1 LDGFTAE
8 FYQTIKELSPT
19 HLKLTSKIKVEGM
32 LPNSFSEPSIILIP
46 RPNKNRKKQESFI
59 AISLMIIDAK
69 ILSKMLATH

>member
-1 LDGFTAE
+1 
-8 FYQTIKELSPT
+8 
-19 HLKLTSKIKVEGM
+19 VEGM